1 MFAKK
6 LTSLLIAIILFSLYS
21 NSQCNYSFT
30 YSVNGNTV
38 TFDNTNVTL
47 GSGNGIVWNVDGTQ
61 MSNTNDP
68 VLTLTDGAHYV
79 CMTVADF
86 GCMPNPTI
94 QVCDSVYVNIQD
106 PCDYDFSYSVSG
118 NIVTFDN
125 TPNVILGT
133 GNGIVW
139 NVDGTQVSNTND
151 PVLTLSNGAHY
162 MCMTLWDFG
171 CMPNPTIQVCD
182 SVIVPGAQCFGLPYE
197 TAYQIPDSTAAVTIV
212 GSHSNYINMGLMNH
226 NGTAFTNMPIWVCS
240 GGAQFSPAIHFY
252 DFDFNLPAVA
262 DITGIEIIHNHGGM
276 NSNTYVIDSIY
287 VMSGGTIIGTAKRD
301 STSSGSID
309 TLGGNYDVWSTN
321 LNSVDINANDF
332 GFYLFSTMTGFGG
345 TYGQFDF
352 RAKIYYCSTINPNS
366 INENTIQNFEVYPN
380 PFENELIIQ
389 GAYTADDSY
398 TITDIN
404 GKEFLIGKINSSLET
419 ISTQTLPA
427 GMYIIK
433 IRNSVRKIIKTN

>member
-1 MFAKK
+1 MDLAYYLTYK
-6 LTSLLIAIILFSLYS
+6 LIY
-21 NSQCNYSFT
+21 
-30 YSVNGNTV
+30 
-38 TFDNTNVTL
+38 FD
-47 GSGNGIVWNVDGTQ
+47 
-61 MSNTNDP
+61 
-68 VLTLTDGAHYV
+68 
-79 CMTVADF
+79 F
-86 GCMPNPTI
+86 
-94 QVCDSVYVNIQD
+94 
-106 PCDYDFSYSVSG
+106 
-118 NIVTFDN
+118 
-125 TPNVILGT
+125 
-133 GNGIVW
+133 
-139 NVDGTQVSNTND
+139 
-151 PVLTLSNGAHY
+151 
-162 MCMTLWDFG
+162 
-171 CMPNPTIQVCD
+171 
-182 SVIVPGAQCFGLPYE
+182 
-197 TAYQIPDSTAAVTIV
+197 
-212 GSHSNYINMGLMNH
+212 H
-226 NGTAFTNMPIWVCS
+226 NL
-240 GGAQFSPAIHFY
+240 IHFY

-321 LNSVDINANDF
+321 LNSADINANDF